1 MLNFNKPKFVEASEA
16 AIGRVATD
24 EQLLEKGTVE
34 NEISKVT
41 AREWFAL
48 GNRVP
53 YDRRAKEILGPGET
67 KDSPDVVHVFR
78 RIMKD
83 ATPNEDAVWTS
94 FLPGF
99 PDGSFG
105 CAKVDQHLTGKSV
118 GPRLFV
124 EYVGQ
129 GDSDKPADYPYGT
142 MERAD
147 LVEALWEAEGI
158 KSTFIVG
165 FDYSSLVALELL
177 SRQQDRRDRGT
188 DPTTS
193 IEGVLL
199 INGGLFA
206 DAHSHPWLTTPLLKT
221 PMGKMGTWVAQRSKF
236 AFNQMVKGS
245 LWSKEYN
252 VTSEELGELYDAISR
267 RNGAAFMSN
276 GARFVDEHKA
286 NADRWD
292 LRRVF
297 FTSRESVSFH
307 ILGSEGDPFEPN
319 QIVKARERL
328 GEYGV
333 DIRVLPGG
341 HLTTSEHPELLAQII
356 REVGPNSDRLRA
368 VRVLR
373 ATNSIG
379 PGNGEGVLS

>member
-1 MLNFNKPKFVEASEA
+1 MNENSNLTA
-16 AIGRVATD
+16 
-24 EQLLEKGTVE
+24 EQ
-34 NEISKVT
+34 
-41 AREWFAL
+41 WFAL
-48 GNRVP
+48 GERVP
-53 YDRRAKEILGPGET
+53 YDCRAKRILRPGDAT
-67 KDSPDVVHVFR
+67 DSPDIVHVFQR
-78 RIMKD
+78 VVRDGPPSEK
-83 ATPNEDAVWTS
+83 AVWAT

-105 CAKVDQHLTGKSV
+105 WARVDRYLATDELV
-118 GPRLFV
+118 PRIFV

-129 GDSDKPADYPYGT
+129 GDSDKPADYRYST

-147 LVEALWEAEGI
+147 LVESLWQAHGI
-158 KSTFIVG
+158 KSTFVVT
-165 FDYSSLVALELL
+165 FDFSSLVSLELL
-177 SRQQDRRDRGT
+177 SRQLERLESGSKAVAR
-188 DPTTS
+188 
-193 IEGVLL
+193 IEKVLL

-236 AFNQMVKGS
+236 AFNEMVKV

-252 VTSEELGELYDAISR
+252 VSSEELGEYYEAITR

-276 GARFVDEHKA
+276 GAGFVDEHKA

-297 FTSRESVSFH
+297 LASHESVSFH
-307 ILGSEGDPFEPN
+307 LVGSEGDPFEPN

-328 GEYGV
+328 GEYGL

-341 HLTTSEHPELLAQII
+341 HLTTSEHPGALAKIIQEL
-356 REVGPNSDRLRA
+356 GP
-368 VRVLR
+368 VQ
-373 ATNSIG
+373 
-379 PGNGEGVLS
+379 

>member
-1 MLNFNKPKFVEASEA
+1 VVFIPNLKW
-16 AIGRVATD
+16 
-24 EQLLEKGTVE
+24 GTTMDPS
-34 NEISKVT
+34 IT
-41 AREWFAL
+41 AQGWFAL
-48 GNRVP
+48 GERVP
-53 YDRRAKEILGPGET
+53 YDRRAKRILRPDDT
-67 KDSPDVVHVFR
+67 THSPDVVHVFQR
-78 RIMKD
+78 VVRD
-83 ATPNEDAVWTS
+83 GAPSEEAVWTT

-99 PDGSFG
+99 PDGSFDW
-105 CAKVDQHLTGKSV
+105 ARVDRCLTSDELIPKI
-118 GPRLFV
+118 FV

-147 LVEALWEAEGI
+147 LVESLWRAQGI
-158 KSTFIVG
+158 TSTFVVT
-165 FDYSSLVALELL
+165 FDYSSIVALELL
-177 SRQQDRRDRGT
+177 TRQQERLDSGAKPVARIAT
-188 DPTTS
+188 
-193 IEGVLL
+193 VLL

-221 PMGKMGTWVAQRSKF
+221 PMGKMGTWIAQRSRF
-236 AFNQMVKGS
+236 AFNQMVKV

-252 VTSEELGELYDAISR
+252 VSSEELAELYEAITR

-276 GARFVDEHKA
+276 SAGFVDEHKV

-297 FTSRESVSFH
+297 LASRESVSFH
-307 ILGSEGDPFEPN
+307 IVGSEGDPFERN

-328 GEYGV
+328 GEYGL

-356 REVGPNSDRLRA
+356 RELGPKK
-368 VRVLR
+368 
-373 ATNSIG
+373 
-379 PGNGEGVLS
+379 

>member
-1 MLNFNKPKFVEASEA
+1 MAMKETSN
-16 AIGRVATD
+16 
-24 EQLLEKGTVE
+24 
-34 NEISKVT
+34 VT
-41 AREWFAL
+41 AQEWFGL
-48 GNRVP
+48 GERVP
-53 YDRRAKEILGPGET
+53 YDRRAKRILRPGDT
-67 KDSPDVVHVFR
+67 TDSPDVVHVFQR
-78 RIMKD
+78 VVRD
-83 ATPNEDAVWTS
+83 APPSEEAVWTT

-105 CAKVDQHLTGKSV
+105 WARVDRYLGTDGLVPKI
-118 GPRLFV
+118 FV

-147 LVEALWEAEGI
+147 LVESLWQAKGI
-158 KSTFIVG
+158 RSTFVVT

-177 SRQQDRRDRGT
+177 SRQQERLDSG
-188 DPTTS
+188 S
-193 IEGVLL
+193 KAVAKIERVLMV
-199 INGGLFA
+199 NGGLFA

-297 FTSRESVSFH
+297 LTSRESVSFH
-307 ILGSEGDPFEPN
+307 IVGSDGDPFEPN

-328 GEYGV
+328 GEYGI

-341 HLTTSEHPELLAQII
+341 HMTTSEHPELLAQII
-356 REVGPNSDRLRA
+356 REVGPKQ
-368 VRVLR
+368 
-373 ATNSIG
+373 
-379 PGNGEGVLS
+379 

>member
-1 MLNFNKPKFVEASEA
+1 MN
-16 AIGRVATD
+16 TD
-24 EQLLEKGTVE
+24 
-34 NEISKVT
+34 IT
-41 AREWFAL
+41 AQGWFAL
-48 GNRVP
+48 GERVP
-53 YDRRAKEILGPGET
+53 YDRRAKRILRPGDTTE
-67 KDSPDVVHVFR
+67 SPDFVRVFQRVV
-78 RIMKD
+78 KD
-83 ATPNEDAVWTS
+83 GAPSEEAVWTT

-105 CAKVDQHLTGKSV
+105 WATVDRYLPSD
-118 GPRLFV
+118 RLVPKIFV

-147 LVEALWEAEGI
+147 LVESLWRAHGI
-158 KSTFIVG
+158 RSTFLVT

-177 SRQQDRRDRGT
+177 SRQQERLDSGSKPVAR
-188 DPTTS
+188 
-193 IEGVLL
+193 IEKVL
-199 INGGLFA
+199 IVNGGLFA

-221 PMGKMGTWVAQRSKF
+221 PMGKLGTWVAQRSRF
-236 AFNQMVKGS
+236 AFNQMVKG

-252 VTSEELGELYDAISR
+252 VTSEELGELYEAISR

-276 GARFVDEHKA
+276 GAGFVDEHKA

-297 FTSRESVSFH
+297 LASRESVSFH
-307 ILGSEGDPFEPN
+307 IVGSDGDPFEPN

-328 GEYGV
+328 GEYGL

-341 HLTTSEHPELLAQII
+341 HLTTAEHPEQLAQII
-356 REVGPNSDRLRA
+356 QELGSK
-368 VRVLR
+368 
-373 ATNSIG
+373 
-379 PGNGEGVLS
+379 E